1 MISRRE
7 FLADAAAVA
16 ASGTLL
22 GRVAKTASAKPLTH
36 GKKKPNLLFIQPDEF
51 RIQALGIWNQP
62 AYRDALKTVS
72 DPVHT
77 PELDRLAKEGL
88 LFTCANGTSP
98 VCSPSRA
105 MLMSGMYPSKNGVM
119 DGNCYQGRP
128 QGLHD
133 SITCLTDVLAASDYE
148 TALVGKT
155 HWERTQ
161 ALFDKDG
168 NYVGKLTPPGGHYV
182 NPYDTYI
189 PPGAGR
195 HSIKY
200 WYQTIHDTP
209 FNPLAFSNVPAL
221 VGEKKDGE
229 AYQTTGYSPRNEAD
243 VVVEY
248 LKNKSGQRD
257 PNRPFSMM
265 WEPIPPHPPY
275 KSLKDCESDV
285 YDKYYKNMPLSQ
297 LLNRPN
303 VGAAKSKTGIDIE
316 LAARIYFSNVT
327 SIDQQLGRVLQALEE
342 SGEAEN
348 TIVIFTSDHGEMM
361 GSEGLTGKSV
371 IYDEAFLVPLTIRFP
386 NRLKAGLED
395 LMFSKVDF
403 MPTLLGM
410 MGLEDRIPSTVRGI
424 NYSAG
429 LLTGDY
435 ASQPKPKSAVYM
447 MYDGRGVRTDRY
459 SYQVDKDG
467 KTLLFDNV
475 VDPYQMKNLSP
486 SSIDA
491 ADLRTLK
498 QELGEWLKTATDPWY
513 DTRMHSESIEY
524 PS

>member
-1 MISRRE
+1 MNRRK
-7 FLADAAAVA
+7 FLADAAVIA

-22 GRVAKTASAKPLTH
+22 RGVSNAAPTRPLTRS
-36 GKKKPNLLFIQPDEF
+36 GKKPNLLFIQPDEF

-62 AYRDALKTVS
+62 GYRDALKTGS

-77 PELDRLAKEGL
+77 PVLDGLARQSR
-88 LFTCANGTSP
+88 LFTRADGTSP

-105 MLMSGMYPSKNGVM
+105 MLMSGMYPSQNGVM
-119 DGNCYQGRP
+119 DGNCYKGRT

-133 SITCLTDVLAASDYE
+133 SIRCFTDVLADNDYE

-155 HWERTQ
+155 HWEQTQ

-168 NYVGKLTPPGGHYV
+168 NYVGTLTPPGGHYV
-182 NPYDTYI
+182 NAYDTYI
-189 PPGAGR
+189 PPGKGR

-200 WYQTIHDTP
+200 WYQTIRDIQ
-209 FNPLAFSNVPAL
+209 FNPLAFSSVPAL
-221 VGEKKDGE
+221 VGGKKDGE
-229 AYQTTGYSPRNEAD
+229 AYQTEGYSPRNEAD

-248 LKNKSGQRD
+248 LKNKGGQRD
-257 PNRPFSMM
+257 PNKPFCMM

-275 KSLKDCESDV
+275 TSLKDCESDV
-285 YDKYYKNMPLSQ
+285 YNKYYKDMSLSQ
-297 LLNRPN
+297 LLDRPN
-303 VGAAKSKTGIDIE
+303 VDAAHVKTGIDVD
-316 LAARIYFSNVT
+316 LAARIYFTNVT

-361 GSEGLTGKSV
+361 GSQGLTGKSV

-386 NRLKAGLED
+386 KKLKAGLED

-410 MGLEDRIPSTVRGI
+410 MGLEDHIPSTVRGI
-424 NYSAG
+424 NYSEG
-429 LLTGDY
+429 LLTGNY

-447 MYDGRGVRTDRY
+447 MYNGRGVRTDRY
-459 SYQVDKDG
+459 TYGVATDG
-467 KTLLFDNV
+467 KTELYDNSI
-475 VDPYQMKNLSP
+475 DPYQMKNLSP
-486 SSIDA
+486 NSIDA
-491 ADLRTLK
+491 GDLRTLK
-498 QELGEWLKTATDPWY
+498 EELGVWLKTATDPWY
-513 DTRMHSESIEY
+513 DARMHAESIAY